1 MDNMENLEKYIQDN
15 LEQFNT
21 GEMPLGHQERFMAK
35 LQAAQAKG
43 RQGNSDPAG
52 IRHTGNAEVATPH
65 KVHCFFSGRSLFAA
79 TTAAA
84 AIIIAFFITTGL
96 PVPDDDDYTIAIHE
110 VAEEMYIEEAEILMM
125 LGEDDRNIVNSV
137 KSITEEAIPLSE
149 QLPAELSQEKRAQ
162 ILREYYKTRTAALKN
177 FRALAH
183 SNEIID

>member
-1 MDNMENLEKYIQDN
+1 MENLEKYIQDN
-15 LEQFNT
+15 LEQFNC

-35 LQAAQAKG
+35 LQAAQAAPERKAP
-43 RQGNSDPAG
+43 RL
-52 IRHTGNAEVATPH
+52 
-65 KVHCFFSGRSLFAA
+65 FSRRSLFAA
-79 TTAAA
+79 TAAAAA
-84 AIIIAFFITTGL
+84 AIVIAFFITTGS
-96 PVPDDDDYTIAIHE
+96 PASDSDDYTIAIHE

>member
-1 MDNMENLEKYIQDN
+1 MENLEKYIQDN

-35 LQAAQAKG
+35 LQATQAAPERK
-43 RQGNSDPAG
+43 A
-52 IRHTGNAEVATPH
+52 PH
-65 KVHCFFSGRSLFAA
+65 LFSGRSLFAA

-84 AIIIAFFITTGL
+84 AIIIAFFITTSL

>member
-1 MDNMENLEKYIQDN
+1 MENLEKYIQDN
-15 LEQFNT
+15 LEQFNC

-35 LQAAQAKG
+35 LQTAQA
-43 RQGNSDPAG
+43 S
-52 IRHTGNAEVATPH
+52 NAEGTTPH
-65 KVHCFFSGRSLFAA
+65 KVHRVFSRRSLFAA
-79 TTAAA
+79 TASAA
-84 AIIIAFFITTGL
+84 AIIIAFFITTGS
-96 PVPDDDDYTIAIHE
+96 PATNTDEYTIAIHE
-110 VAEEMYIEEAEILMM
+110 VAEEMYIEEAEILMK
-125 LGEDDRNIVNSV
+125 LGEDDHNIVNSI